1 MHGDDMRRGLAGRMH
16 RSASERSMALYRPA
30 LLSALKE
37 GYPRRRF
44 TADLSAGLL
53 VGVVA
58 LPLSMALAIASGC
71 TPEQGLW
78 TAIIGG
84 FLISL
89 LGGSRVQIG
98 GPAGAFVGLCAVAV
112 NQFGYAGLALAT
124 LMAGA
129 FILFLGLARL
139 GRAVSYIPTPVV
151 IGFTT
156 GIALILLSTQIGPA
170 LGIAEPAKPVEHLH
184 ERVQHLTAHAGGWNW
199 RALVCCVA
207 TVVFIVV
214 ARRASPKLPGALIAL
229 VVVAALSY
237 LLGWDAPAAGRP
249 GSDDPARIATIASRY
264 GDIPASLPAPAFP
277 SLGLGDQW
285 TLHDLVVRLKDLS
298 SLALALALLG
308 AIESLLSAVVA
319 DGMTGR
325 RHDSNSELI
334 GQGVA
339 NLVTPFFQGMPA
351 TGVIARTST
360 NVRAGAQTPVA
371 GLVHALT
378 VLLIML
384 LAAPLVGHIPLAA
397 LAGVLLVVC
406 WHMAELRHWP
416 HILKAG
422 RGDAFLLPVAFILTA
437 FIGVTEAILVGVV
450 LAMFF
455 FVKRMADATE
465 VEHHQRSVS
474 DVIGTPAIPA
484 GVEVYSVR
492 GPFFF
497 GAATL
502 IRDLE
507 GDVSTRAR
515 TLVLRIGGVPFID
528 ATAAF
533 SLRELAAA
541 LKRRGGRLVLA
552 ELDERARRDLERH
565 DLIVDLGPDAVFP
578 RLDMALAALGG
589 VKST

>member
-1 MHGDDMRRGLAGRMH
+1 
-16 RSASERSMALYRPA
+16 MALYRPA
-30 LLSALKE
+30 LLSALQE
-37 GYPRRRF
+37 GYSRRRF
-44 TADLSAGLL
+44 SADLFAGLL

-98 GPAGAFVGLCAVAV
+98 GPAGAFVGLCAVGV

-129 FILFLGLARL
+129 FILVLGLARL
-139 GRAVSYIPTPVV
+139 GKAVSYIPTPVV

-156 GIALILLSTQIGPA
+156 GIALILLSTQVGPA
-170 LGIAEPAKPVEHLH
+170 FGISDPAKPVEHLH
-184 ERVQHLTAHAGGWNW
+184 ERVQHLATHAGEWNW
-199 RALVCCVA
+199 RALVCCAA

-214 ARRASPKLPGALIAL
+214 ARRVSPKLPGALVAL
-229 VVVAALSY
+229 VVVAGVAY
-237 LLGWDAPAAGRP
+237 LLGWDAPAPGRP
-249 GSDDPARIATIASRY
+249 ASDDPVRIATIASRY

-277 SLGLGDQW
+277 SLGLGEQW
-285 TLHDLVVRLKDLS
+285 TLHDLLVRLKDLS

-319 DGMTGR
+319 DGMTGN

-339 NLVTPFFQGMPA
+339 NLVTPFFQGLPA

-360 NVRAGAQTPVA
+360 NVRAGAQTPIA
-371 GLVHALT
+371 GLIHALT

-384 LAAPLVGHIPLAA
+384 VAAPLVGHIPLAA

-422 RGDAFLLPVAFILTA
+422 RGDAFLLPIAFLLTA

-465 VEHHQRSVS
+465 VEQHRRSAS
-474 DVIGTPAIPA
+474 DVAGTPAIPA

-507 GDVSTRAR
+507 GDTTDQPR
-515 TLVLRIGGVPFID
+515 TLVLRLGGVPFID

-533 SLRELAAA
+533 SVRELAAA
-541 LKRRGGRLVLA
+541 LRRRGGRLVLA
-552 ELDERARRDLERH
+552 EVDGRLRRDLARH
-565 DLIVDLGPDAVFP
+565 DLIADLGAEAVHE
-578 RLDMALAALGG
+578 RLDDALGG
-589 VKST
+589 AGAGSTG

>member
-1 MHGDDMRRGLAGRMH
+1 
-16 RSASERSMALYRPA
+16 MALYRPA
-30 LLSALKE
+30 LLQALKE
-37 GYPRRRF
+37 GYSRRDF
-44 TADLSAGLL
+44 TADLWAGLL

-71 TPEQGLW
+71 TPAQGLW
-78 TAIIGG
+78 TAIVGG
-84 FLISL
+84 LLISL

-98 GPAGAFVGLCAVAV
+98 GPAGAFVGLCAVGV
-112 NQFGYAGLALAT
+112 NQFGYEGLALAT
-124 LMAGA
+124 LMSGA

-139 GRAVSYIPTPVV
+139 GKAVSYIPTPVV

-170 LGIAEPAKPVEHLH
+170 FGIADPAKPIEHLH
-184 ERVQHLTAHAGGWNW
+184 ERVHHLATHAVDWNW
-199 RALVCCVA
+199 RALVCCVGTIA
-207 TVVFIVV
+207 LIIGL
-214 ARRASPKLPGALIAL
+214 RRVSTKLPGALIAI
-229 VVVAALSY
+229 VVVTAMAAMM
-237 LLGWDAPAAGRP
+237 GWDAPAFGQP
-249 GSDDPARIATIASRY
+249 GADDATRIATIVSRY
-264 GDIPASLPAPAFP
+264 GEIPSSLPAPAFP
-277 SLGLGDQW
+277 GLGLGEQW
-285 TLHDLVVRLKDLS
+285 TMHDLLIRLKDLS
-298 SLALALALLG
+298 GLALALALLG
-308 AIESLLSAVVA
+308 SIESLLAAVVS
-319 DGMTGR
+319 DGMTGN

-360 NVRAGAQTPVA
+360 NVRAGAKTPIA
-371 GLVHALT
+371 GIIHALS
-378 VLLIML
+378 VLVIML
-384 LAAPLVGHIPLAA
+384 LAAPLVGHVPLAA

-422 RGDAFLLPVAFILTA
+422 RGDAFLLPIAFVMTA

-465 VEHHQRSVS
+465 VERHRSTVS
-474 DVIGTPAIPA
+474 DVVGTPVIPA

-507 GDVSTRAR
+507 NDAGVQAR
-515 TLVLRIGGVPFID
+515 TLVLRLDGVPFID

-552 ELDERARRDLERH
+552 EVDARARRDLERH
-565 DLIVDLGPDAVFP
+565 ALIDHLGTEAVFA
-578 RLDMALAALGG
+578 RLDTALETLGG
-589 VKST
+589 SGIAGTKQP

>member
-1 MHGDDMRRGLAGRMH
+1 
-16 RSASERSMALYRPA
+16 MALYRPA
-30 LLSALKE
+30 LLQSLKE
-37 GYPRRRF
+37 GYSRRDF
-44 TADLSAGLL
+44 TADLWAGLL

-71 TPEQGLW
+71 TPAQGLW
-78 TAIIGG
+78 TAIVGG
-84 FLISL
+84 LLISL

-98 GPAGAFVGLCAVAV
+98 GPAGAFVGLCAVGV
-112 NQFGYAGLALAT
+112 NQFGYEGLALAT
-124 LMAGA
+124 LMSGA

-139 GRAVSYIPTPVV
+139 GKAVSYIPTPVV

-156 GIALILLSTQIGPA
+156 GIALILFSTQLGPA
-170 LGIAEPAKPVEHLH
+170 FGIVDPAKPVEHLH
-184 ERVQHLTAHAGGWNW
+184 ERLHHLLTHAEGWSW
-199 RALVCCVA
+199 RALLCCAA
-207 TVVFIVV
+207 TIVLIV
-214 ARRASPKLPGALIAL
+214 LARRWSPKVPGALITL
-229 VVVAALSY
+229 VVVTTLAY
-237 LLGWDAPAAGRP
+237 LLGWDAPAQGLP
-249 GSDDPARIATIASRY
+249 GSDDATRIATIVSRY
-264 GDIPASLPAPAFP
+264 GEIPASLPAPAFP
-277 SLGLGDQW
+277 GLGLGEQW
-285 TLHDLVVRLKDLS
+285 TMHDLFVRLKDLS

-308 AIESLLSAVVA
+308 SIESLLSAVVS
-319 DGMTGR
+319 DGMTGH

-334 GQGVA
+334 GQGLT
-339 NLVTPFFQGMPA
+339 NLVTPLFQGMPA
-351 TGVIARTST
+351 SGVIARTST
-360 NVRAGAQTPVA
+360 NVRAGGKTPIA
-371 GLVHALT
+371 GIIHALT
-378 VLLIML
+378 VLVIML
-384 LAAPLVGHIPLAA
+384 LAAPLVGHVPLAA

-422 RGDAFLLPVAFILTA
+422 RGDAFLLPIAFVMTA
-437 FIGVTEAILVGVV
+437 FIGVTEAIVVGVV

-465 VEHHQRSVS
+465 VERHRGSVS
-474 DVIGTPAIPA
+474 DALGTPVIPP

-507 GDVSTRAR
+507 AGATGPAS
-515 TLVLRIGGVPFID
+515 TLVLRLDGVPFID

-552 ELDERARRDLERH
+552 EVDERARRDLERH
-565 DLIVDLGPDAVFP
+565 DLIADLGADAVFK
-578 RLDMALAALGG
+578 RLDTALEALGG
-589 VKST
+589 PSTGGDKAH

>member
-1 MHGDDMRRGLAGRMH
+1 
-16 RSASERSMALYRPA
+16 MALYRPA
-30 LLSALKE
+30 LLLALQE
-37 GYPRRRF
+37 GYTRRDF
-44 TADLSAGLL
+44 TADLWAGLL

-71 TPEQGLW
+71 TPAQGLW
-78 TAIIGG
+78 TAIVGG
-84 FLISL
+84 LLISL

-98 GPAGAFVGLCAVAV
+98 GPAGAFVGLCAVGV
-112 NQFGYAGLALAT
+112 NQFGYEGLALAT
-124 LMAGA
+124 LMSGA

-139 GRAVSYIPTPVV
+139 GKAVSYIPTPVV

-170 LGIAEPAKPVEHLH
+170 FGIVDPDKPIEHLH
-184 ERVQHLTAHAGGWNW
+184 ERVHHLATHASGWNW

-207 TVVFIVV
+207 TIVLMLV
-214 ARRASPKLPGALIAL
+214 LRRVSVKLPGALVAIVL
-229 VVVAALSY
+229 VTVFAAV
-237 LLGWDAPAAGRP
+237 LGWDAPATGTLAAA
-249 GSDDPARIATIASRY
+249 DATHIATIVSRY
-264 GDIPASLPAPAFP
+264 GEIPSMLPTPSLPG
-277 SLGLGDQW
+277 LGLGGQW
-285 TLHDLVVRLKDLS
+285 TMHDLFVRLKDLS
-298 SLALALALLG
+298 GLALALALLG
-308 AIESLLSAVVA
+308 SIESLLSAVVS
-319 DGMTGR
+319 DGMTGN

-360 NVRAGAQTPVA
+360 NVRAGARTPIA
-371 GLVHALT
+371 GIIHGLT

-422 RGDAFLLPVAFILTA
+422 RGDAFLLPIAFMLTA

-465 VEHHQRSVS
+465 VERHHSTVP
-474 DVIGTPAIPA
+474 DVIGTPAIPS

-507 GDVSTRAR
+507 SGTSGPSS
-515 TLVLRIGGVPFID
+515 TLVLRLDGVPFID

-541 LKRRGGRLVLA
+541 LRRRGGRLVLA
-552 ELDERARRDLERH
+552 EVDARVRRDLERH
-565 DLIVDLGPDAVFP
+565 ELIDDLGADAVFS
-578 RLDMALAALGG
+578 RLDTALAALVPVPG
-589 VKST
+589 S

>member
-1 MHGDDMRRGLAGRMH
+1 
-16 RSASERSMALYRPA
+16 MALYRPA
-30 LLSALKE
+30 LLQALKE
-37 GYPRRRF
+37 GYSRRDF
-44 TADLSAGLL
+44 TADLWAGML

-71 TPEQGLW
+71 TPAQGLW
-78 TAIIGG
+78 TAIVGG
-84 FLISL
+84 LLISL

-98 GPAGAFVGLCAVAV
+98 GPAGAFVGLCAVGV
-112 NQFGYAGLALAT
+112 NEFGYEGLALAT
-124 LMAGA
+124 LMSGV

-139 GRAVSYIPTPVV
+139 GKAVSYIPTPVV

-170 LGIAEPAKPVEHLH
+170 LGIIDPEKPIEHLH
-184 ERVQHLTAHAGGWNW
+184 ERIHHLATHVAGWNW

-207 TVVFIVV
+207 TIGLIMGLRQV
-214 ARRASPKLPGALIAL
+214 STKLPGALIAI
-229 VVVAALSY
+229 VVVTATAA
-237 LLGWDAPAAGRP
+237 LLGWDAPALGLP
-249 GSDDPARIATIASRY
+249 GADDPTRIATIVSRY
-264 GDIPASLPAPAFP
+264 GDIPASLPVPAFP
-277 SLGLGDQW
+277 GLGLGEQW
-285 TLHDLVVRLKDLS
+285 TAHELFVRLKDLS

-308 AIESLLSAVVA
+308 SIESLLSAVVS
-319 DGMTGR
+319 DGMTGH

-339 NLVTPFFQGMPA
+339 NLVTPLFQGLPA
-351 TGVIARTST
+351 SGVIARTST
-360 NVRAGAQTPVA
+360 NVRAGARTPIA
-371 GLVHALT
+371 GIVHALT
-378 VLLIML
+378 VLAIML
-384 LAAPLVGHIPLAA
+384 LAAPWVGHIPLAA

-422 RGDAFLLPVAFILTA
+422 RGDAFLLPIAFMLTA
-437 FIGVTEAILVGVV
+437 FIGVTEAILVGVT
-450 LAMFF
+450 LAMLF

-465 VEHHQRSVS
+465 VERHSSTVS
-474 DVIGTPAIPA
+474 DVIGTPVIPA

-507 GDVSTRAR
+507 TGTSGPSS
-515 TLVLRIGGVPFID
+515 TLVLRLDGVPFID

-533 SLRELAAA
+533 SLRELSAA
-541 LKRRGGRLVLA
+541 LRRRGGRLVLA
-552 ELDERARRDLERH
+552 QVGARVRHDLERH
-565 DLIVDLGPDAVFP
+565 GLIADLGTNAVFS
-578 RLDMALAALGG
+578 RLDTALETLGG
-589 VKST
+589 

>member
-1 MHGDDMRRGLAGRMH
+1 
-16 RSASERSMALYRPA
+16 MALYRPA
-30 LLSALKE
+30 LLQSLKS
-37 GYPRRRF
+37 GYSRGDF
-44 TADLSAGLL
+44 AADLWAGLL

-71 TPEQGLW
+71 TPAQGLW
-78 TAIIGG
+78 TAIVGG
-84 FLISL
+84 LLISL

-124 LMAGA
+124 MMAGA
-129 FILFLGLARL
+129 FMLFLGLARL
-139 GRAVSYIPTPVV
+139 GKAVSYIPTPVV

-156 GIALILLSTQIGPA
+156 GIALILFSTQVGPA
-170 LGIAEPAKPVEHLH
+170 LGIGDPVKPVEHLH
-184 ERVQHLTAHAGGWNW
+184 ERLSYLVMHAAEWNW
-199 RALVCCVA
+199 RALVCCALTVA
-207 TVVFIVV
+207 LIVLV
-214 ARRASPKLPGALIAL
+214 RRLSPKLPGALIAI
-229 VVVAALSY
+229 VAVALLAH
-237 LLGWDAPAAGRP
+237 LLDWEAAQSLS
-249 GSDDPARIATIASRY
+249 GSEDHTRIATIVSRY
-264 GDIPASLPAPAFP
+264 GDIPSSLPMPAFP
-277 SLGLGDQW
+277 GLGLGEQW
-285 TLHDLVVRLKDLS
+285 TAHDLFVRLKDLS

-308 AIESLLSAVVA
+308 SIESLLSAVVS
-319 DGMTGR
+319 DGMTGH

-339 NLVTPFFQGMPA
+339 NLISPLFQGMPV

-360 NVRAGAQTPVA
+360 NVRAGARTPIA
-371 GLVHALT
+371 GIIHAVT

-422 RGDAFLLPVAFILTA
+422 RGDAFLLPIAFVLTA
-437 FIGVTEAILVGVV
+437 FIGVTEAILVGVT
-450 LAMFF
+450 LGMFF

-465 VEHHQRSVS
+465 VERLASS
-474 DVIGTPAIPA
+474 DSLGSGLPVIPA

-502 IRDLE
+502 IRDLDS
-507 GDVSTRAR
+507 GTQGQAT
-515 TLVLRIGGVPFID
+515 TLILRLEGVPFID

-533 SLRELAAA
+533 SLRELAAT
-541 LKRRGGRLVLA
+541 LRRRGGRLLLSEVTPRVRADLA
-552 ELDERARRDLERH
+552 RH
-565 DLIVDLGPDAVFP
+565 HLLQDLGTDAVFT
-578 RLDMALAALGG
+578 RLELALATLPTPPVAPDQP
-589 VKST
+589 

>member
-1 MHGDDMRRGLAGRMH
+1 
-16 RSASERSMALYRPA
+16 MARYRPA
-30 LLSALKE
+30 LLLALQE
-37 GYPRRRF
+37 GYTRRDF
-44 TADLSAGLL
+44 TADLWAGLL

-58 LPLSMALAIASGC
+58 LPLAMALAIASGC
-71 TPEQGLW
+71 TPAQGLW
-78 TAIIGG
+78 TAIVGG
-84 FLISL
+84 LLISL

-98 GPAGAFVGLCAVAV
+98 GPAGAFVGLCAVGV
-112 NQFGYAGLALAT
+112 NQFGYEGLALAT
-124 LMAGA
+124 LMSGA

-139 GRAVSYIPTPVV
+139 GKAVSYIPTPVV

-170 LGIAEPAKPVEHLH
+170 FGIVDPDKPIEHLH
-184 ERVQHLTAHAGGWNW
+184 ERVHHLATHAAGWNW

-207 TVVFIVV
+207 TIVLMIV
-214 ARRASPKLPGALIAL
+214 LRRVSVRFPGALVAIVL
-229 VVVAALSY
+229 VTVFAAVM
-237 LLGWDAPAAGRP
+237 GWDAPAAGTLAATDAT
-249 GSDDPARIATIASRY
+249 GATHIATIVSRY
-264 GDIPASLPAPAFP
+264 GEIPSTLPAPSFP
-277 SLGLGDQW
+277 GLGLGEQW
-285 TLHDLVVRLKDLS
+285 TMHDLFVRLKDLS
-298 SLALALALLG
+298 GLALALALLG
-308 AIESLLSAVVA
+308 AIESLLSAVVS
-319 DGMTGR
+319 DGMTGN

-339 NLVTPFFQGMPA
+339 NLVVPFFQGMPT

-360 NVRAGAQTPVA
+360 NVRAGAKTPVA
-371 GLVHALT
+371 GIIHALA

-422 RGDAFLLPVAFILTA
+422 RGDAFLLPMAFLLTA

-465 VEHHQRSVS
+465 VERHHSTVPDVS
-474 DVIGTPAIPA
+474 GTPVIPP

-507 GDVSTRAR
+507 NGTSGPTS
-515 TLVLRIGGVPFID
+515 TLVLRLDGVPFID

-533 SLRELAAA
+533 SLRELSAT
-541 LKRRGGRLVLA
+541 LRRRGGRLVLA
-552 ELDERARRDLERH
+552 QVDARVRRDLERH
-565 DLIVDLGPDAVFP
+565 ELIDDLGADAVFN
-578 RLDMALAALGG
+578 RLDAALAALAPVSGATAPPPVG
-589 VKST
+589 